1 MPFASITD
9 VRDLKGKRVLV
20 RAGLNVPLENG
31 VVRDEFRL
39 TQALPTIRFLIEQGA
54 RVIVLAHIGREPEE
68 TLKPVYE
75 ALRKHI
81 SVAWAGG
88 LISEEVDQKVAAL
101 TDGEVLLLEN
111 VRSDV
116 REEEGDETFARA
128 LALHGDLYVNDAFSD
143 SHRAHASIVGI
154 PKYLPAYAGQLFV
167 REYEALKKAFTP
179 AHPALFIL
187 GGAKF
192 ETKMPLVARFVKEYD
207 HVFIGGALANDF
219 YKARGYEV
227 GTSKVSDV
235 DLSDSPMVT
244 DARIVVPKDV
254 VVEGPNGRA
263 TKAADAVA
271 TDEAIFDAGPEAC
284 KELESL
290 INDARMILWNGPL
303 GNFEKGYSEATEEVA
318 RMIARSSAYSIIGG
332 GDTIAAIEKLKL
344 DEKFC
349 FVSTAG
355 GAMLVFLETE
365 TLPGIEALSQ
375 K

>member
-1 MPFASITD
+1 MPFASIVD
-9 VRDLKGKRVLV
+9 VQDLKGKRVLV

-39 TQALPTIRFLIEQGA
+39 THALPTIHFLIEQGA
-54 RVIVLAHIGREPEE
+54 RVIVLAHIGREPHE
-68 TLKPVYE
+68 TLRPVHD
-75 ALRKHI
+75 ALKKHI
-81 SVAWAGG
+81 PVTWAGG
-88 LISEEVDQKVAAL
+88 LVGDDVDQKIAAL
-101 TDGEVLLLEN
+101 MDGEVLLLEN

-116 REEEGDETFARA
+116 REEENDDALARA
-128 LALHGDLYVNDAFSD
+128 LALHGDIYVNDAFAD
-143 SHRAHASIVGI
+143 SHRAHTSIVGI
-154 PKYLPAYAGQLFV
+154 PKYLPSYAGMLFV
-167 REYEALKKAFTP
+167 REYEQLKKAFTP
-179 AHPALFIL
+179 SHPALFIL

-192 ETKMPLVARFVKEYD
+192 ETKMPLVSRFVNEYD

-227 GTSKVSDV
+227 GVSKTSDI
-235 DLSDSPMVT
+235 DLSSSPLID
-244 DARIVVPKDV
+244 DARIMVPKDV
-254 VVEGPNGRA
+254 LVEGPNGRA

-271 TDEAIFDAGPEAC
+271 TDEAIFDAGTEAL
-284 KELESL
+284 KQLESL
-290 INDARMILWNGPL
+290 IKDAQMILWNGPL
-303 GNFEKGYSEATEEVA
+303 GNFEKGFSEATEEVA

-332 GDTIAAIEKLKL
+332 GDTVAAIEKLKL